1 MRVTIRIKIFISSA
15 LALLLLHACS
25 KNKTETYDFKSSA
38 YYNYQTG
45 NIRDYDLDS
54 ISYDWASGKTLKYH
68 FLVRERV
75 LESYVDLSGKQAV
88 RIEQYISRDTG
99 RTFEIYAVNT
109 AIVEPTGFQRTED
122 NQRYQ
127 KIITPITVKRKWNG
141 NLYNN
146 LGFKEFQFA
155 SVGSVFANK
164 YNEFL
169 NCVVVMQ
176 QNDSSFISHDKE
188 MEIYAKDQGLAYRYI
203 KHVVYHDSDKAEG
216 FITEWN
222 LKKYWEK

>member
-1 MRVTIRIKIFISSA
+1 MMGRFRIGIMVLSA
-15 LALLLLHACS
+15 ILLLILDSCS
-25 KNKTETYDFKSSA
+25 KNVTETYDFKSSA
-38 YYNYQTG
+38 YYNYQSG

-54 ISYDWASGKTLKYH
+54 TSYDWASGKVLKYH

-75 LESYVDLSGKQAV
+75 LESYLDLAGKKVV

-99 RTFEIYAVNT
+99 RTYEIYAVNT
-109 AIVEPTGFQRTED
+109 ALVESTGFQRTED

-127 KIITPITVKRKWNG
+127 KLITPITVKRKWIG

-146 LGFKEFQFA
+146 LGFKEYQFT
-155 SVGSVFANK
+155 SVGSVFSTK

-188 MEIYAKDQGLAYRYI
+188 MEVYAKDQGLAYRYI
-203 KHVVYHDSDKAEG
+203 KHIIYHDPDKAEG
-216 FITEWN
+216 FIIEWN
-222 LKKYWEK
+222 LRKYWEK